1 MADLETIKERI
12 RDIAGRRRNVTFDE
26 IQWVVNQLGQFYNVG
41 MRPARHGALFK
52 VENQRFMVSSHNP
65 GSKQVKSYSVDGF
78 INAMVELG
86 LCEE

>member
-12 RDIAGRRRNVTFDE
+12 RDIAYRQQNVTFDE
-26 IQWVVNQLGQFYNVG
+26 IQWVVNQLGQFYDVG
-41 MRPARHGALFK
+41 MRRATHGVLFR

-65 GSKQVKSYSVDGF
+65 GSKQVKSYAVNGF
-78 INAMVELG
+78 INAMIELG

>member
-1 MADLETIKERI
+1 MADLETIKEKI
-12 RDIAGRRRNVTFDE
+12 RDISGRRRNVTFDE

-41 MRPARHGALFK
+41 VRPARHGALFR

>member
-1 MADLETIKERI
+1 MAGLEAIKEKI

-26 IQWVVNQLGQFYNVG
+26 IKWVVDQLGQFYDVG
-41 MRPARHGALFK
+41 SRRATHGTLFR
-52 VENQRFMVSSHNP
+52 VDNQRFMVSSHNP